1 MAENRLASVEE
12 MTTESSTPAAQKG
25 EIALGV
31 SAATKEAGPAPRR
44 TFTFWKGRV
53 ALYAI
58 LKALDV
64 RPGDRVILPGYTCF
78 AVPSAVVFAGAQPVY
93 ADIDRETYH
102 PSAASMIAACRN
114 GGRPPRA
121 ILIQHTFG
129 IPADTVPI
137 VAWAREQGIAV
148 IEDCAHVL
156 GSRYRDSLGAWREV
170 GTLGDAAFYS
180 SQWNK
185 PVSTGIGG
193 WASTSDP
200 ELATAMQR
208 FHAAN
213 CVPPSLRETCLL
225 AAQVAVRGIA
235 SSPWVYWSIL
245 AMYRGL
251 YMRGVLVGSS
261 SGEELQGVMPAD
273 YAKRMSG
280 LQEFLLN
287 RRMRDRSN
295 VTRRRQLKA
304 VYDECLKSAGMAVL
318 KVPEY
323 ADAVPLRYPVR
334 VSDKK
339 RALAEA
345 RRRRIELG
353 DWYPHPID
361 LPNGVNGAAF
371 GYQEGMCPE
380 GERAAREVINL
391 PMHGGIS
398 EREAQ
403 RIVDFLKQV
412 A

>member
-1 MAENRLASVEE
+1 MAENRLASVQE
-12 MTTESSTPAAQKG
+12 MSTESSTAAPEKR
-25 EIALGV
+25 EAAPRL
-31 SAATKEAGPAPRR
+31 SAATMEAGPAPCR

-64 RPGDRVILPGYTCF
+64 RPGDRVVLPGYTCF

-93 ADIDRETYH
+93 ADIDPETFH
-102 PSAASMIAACRN
+102 PSPEGTMKACRA
-114 GGRPPRA
+114 GERPRA

-129 IPADTVPI
+129 IPADAARI
-137 VAWAREQGIAV
+137 VAWAREQGIVV

-156 GSRYRDSLGAWREV
+156 GSRYRDGLGAWQEV
-170 GTLGDAAFYS
+170 GTLGDAAFFS

-193 WASTSDP
+193 WASTCNP
-200 ELATAMQR
+200 ELAAALER

-213 CVPPSLRETCLL
+213 CAPPSLKETYLL
-225 AAQVAVRGIA
+225 AVQVAVRGIA
-235 SSPWVYWSIL
+235 SSPWVYWSTL
-245 AMYRGL
+245 SMYRWL

-261 SGEELQGVMPAD
+261 SGDELHGVMPDD

-280 LQEFLLN
+280 FQEFLLR
-287 RRMRDRSN
+287 RRMRDRSHMAH
-295 VTRRRQLKA
+295 RRHLKA
-304 VYDECLKSAGMAVL
+304 IYDDCLKSAGMAVL

-323 ADAVPLRYPVR
+323 ADAIPLRYPVR

-339 RALAEA
+339 RVLAEA
-345 RRRRIELG
+345 RGRRIELG

-361 LPNGVNGAAF
+361 LPEGVSGAAF
-371 GYQEGMCPE
+371 GYQDGLCPE

-391 PMHGGIS
+391 PMHGRIS
-398 EREAQ
+398 EREAR